1 VLTSSPSSHK
11 KSFRDAGSRI
21 FRQETDAQ
29 PGIISL
35 LAARTPTAV
44 RELPLEKVVPNPSQP
59 RMTWHEE
66 TLQELAASIKEHGV
80 LQPILV
86 RPSGDQYEIIA
97 GERRWR
103 SSKIAGKETIPA
115 IVERF
120 DDATALEIA
129 LIENLQRE
137 DLSPLDEAVI
147 YKKMTDEL
155 GYSIRQLAGKL
166 GKDKGYVE
174 NRLRLASAP
183 DDVGALGG
191 LRHSRRCERSACG
204 GGRWQGVAGRREG
217 GQDRS
222 RRSRLW
228 RPLRAARRDA
238 SLCLHSDRAQGPHAR
253 RASRFHRR
261 KDRLYCPFPDAR
273 HDNACAKVWTVQI
286 DARFRVAGRAASAR
300 LFLSSSPLGMTR
312 SNSARSRALLR
323 KVSDARYSGLR
334 CTFTPFLKKIDEGA
348 KPCRQMPLAR
358 IIETKAWKRRCPLI
372 EHPFELLGLQGVE
385 HVPFP

>member
-1 VLTSSPSSHK
+1 MLTSSPSSHR
-11 KSFRDAGSRI
+11 KSFRDAGNRI
-21 FRQETDAQ
+21 FKQESEAQ

-44 RELPLEKVVPNPSQP
+44 RELPLDKVVPNPSQP

-147 YKKMTDEL
+147 YQKMTGEL

-183 DDVGALGG
+183 DDVREMVAKRYDTLSAAYE
-191 LRHSRRCERSACG
+191 LMKLEDKRR
-204 GGRWQGVAGRREG
+204 
-217 GQDRS
+217 
-222 RRSRLW
+222 RRSLAKQILAGQLTLIRL
-228 RPLRAARRDA
+228 
-238 SLCLHSDRAQGPHAR
+238 HDRVERILNPHAR
-253 RASRFHRR
+253 STKAEPAIPALRDDALITATRKLNEALAELSRAIGDEGKMTIPDSDRQNLAKFLTISR
-261 KDRLYCPFPDAR
+261 
-273 HDNACAKVWTVQI
+273 
-286 DARFRVAGRAASAR
+286 AR
-300 LFLSSSPLGMTR
+300 LDNLV
-312 SNSARSRALLR
+312 ARLKSSRA
-323 KVSDARYSGLR
+323 
-334 CTFTPFLKKIDEGA
+334 
-348 KPCRQMPLAR
+348 
-358 IIETKAWKRRCPLI
+358 
-372 EHPFELLGLQGVE
+372 
-385 HVPFP
+385 

>member
-1 VLTSSPSSHK
+1 VLTSSPSSHR
-11 KSFRDAGSRI
+11 KSFRDAGNRI
-21 FRQETDAQ
+21 FKQETEAQ

-44 RELPLEKVVPNPSQP
+44 RELPLDKVVPNPSQP

-183 DDVGALGG
+183 DDVREMVAKRYDTLSAAYE
-191 LRHSRRCERSACG
+191 LMKLEDKRR
-204 GGRWQGVAGRREG
+204 
-217 GQDRS
+217 
-222 RRSRLW
+222 RRSLAKQILAGQLTLIRL
-228 RPLRAARRDA
+228 
-238 SLCLHSDRAQGPHAR
+238 HDRVERILNPHAR
-253 RASRFHRR
+253 STKAEPAIPALRDDALITATRKLNEALAELSRAIGDDGKMTIPDSDRQNLAKFLTISR
-261 KDRLYCPFPDAR
+261 
-273 HDNACAKVWTVQI
+273 
-286 DARFRVAGRAASAR
+286 AR
-300 LFLSSSPLGMTR
+300 LDNLV
-312 SNSARSRALLR
+312 ARLKSSRA
-323 KVSDARYSGLR
+323 
-334 CTFTPFLKKIDEGA
+334 
-348 KPCRQMPLAR
+348 
-358 IIETKAWKRRCPLI
+358 
-372 EHPFELLGLQGVE
+372 
-385 HVPFP
+385 

>member
-1 VLTSSPSSHK
+1 MLTSSPASHSK

-21 FRQETDAQ
+21 FQQESNAQ

-66 TLQELAASIKEHGV
+66 TLGELAASIREHGV

-86 RPSGDQYEIIA
+86 RPAGDDYEIIA

-103 SSKIAGKETIPA
+103 ASKLAGKQTIPS

-147 YKKMTDEL
+147 YKKMTGEL
-155 GYSIRQLAGKL
+155 GYSIRNLATKL

-174 NRLRLASAP
+174 NRLRLATAP
-183 DDVGALGG
+183 DDVREMVSQRYDTLSAAYELMKLDNPRRRKALARQIIGG
-191 LRHSRRCERSACG
+191 KLTLLRLHER
-204 GGRWQGVAGRREG
+204 VE
-217 GQDRS
+217 
-222 RRSRLW
+222 RLLH
-228 RPLRAARRDA
+228 PGERAARPEPAIPPLRDDA
-238 SLCLHSDRAQGPHAR
+238 LITATRKLNEALSDLARAIGEDGHGTIAEGDRQNLAKFLTI
-253 RASRFHRR
+253 SR
-261 KDRLYCPFPDAR
+261 
-273 HDNACAKVWTVQI
+273 
-286 DARFRVAGRAASAR
+286 AR
-300 LFLSSSPLGMTR
+300 LDNLVARLR
-312 SNSARSRALLR
+312 SAEKS
-323 KVSDARYSGLR
+323 
-334 CTFTPFLKKIDEGA
+334 
-348 KPCRQMPLAR
+348 
-358 IIETKAWKRRCPLI
+358 
-372 EHPFELLGLQGVE
+372 
-385 HVPFP
+385 

>member
-1 VLTSSPSSHK
+1 VLTSSPSSHR
-11 KSFRDAGSRI
+11 KSFRDAGNRI
-21 FRQETDAQ
+21 FQQETEAQ

-44 RELPLEKVVPNPSQP
+44 RELPLDKVVPNPSQP

-103 SSKIAGKETIPA
+103 SSRIAGKETIPA

-147 YKKMTDEL
+147 YQKMTGEL

-183 DDVGALGG
+183 DDVREMVAKRYDTLSAAYE
-191 LRHSRRCERSACG
+191 LMKLEDKRR
-204 GGRWQGVAGRREG
+204 
-217 GQDRS
+217 
-222 RRSRLW
+222 RRSLAKQILAGQLTLIRL
-228 RPLRAARRDA
+228 
-238 SLCLHSDRAQGPHAR
+238 HDRVERILNPHAR
-253 RASRFHRR
+253 GTKAEPAIPALRDDALITATRKLNEALAELSRAIGDEGKMTIPDSDRQNLAKFLTISRA
-261 KDRLYCPFPDAR
+261 RLDNLVAR
-273 HDNACAKVWTVQI
+273 L
-286 DARFRVAGRAASAR
+286 RSGRA
-300 LFLSSSPLGMTR
+300 
-312 SNSARSRALLR
+312 
-323 KVSDARYSGLR
+323 
-334 CTFTPFLKKIDEGA
+334 
-348 KPCRQMPLAR
+348 
-358 IIETKAWKRRCPLI
+358 
-372 EHPFELLGLQGVE
+372 
-385 HVPFP
+385 

>member
-1 VLTSSPSSHK
+1 VLTSSRPS

-21 FRQETDAQ
+21 FRQETEAQ

-44 RELPLEKVVPNPSQP
+44 RDLPLEKVIPNPSQP

-66 TLQELAASIKEHGV
+66 TLGELAASIKEHGV

-86 RPSGDQYEIIA
+86 RPAGDQYEIIA

-103 SSKIAGKETIPA
+103 ASKLAGKETIPA

-147 YKKMTDEL
+147 YKKMTTEL
-155 GYSIRQLAGKL
+155 GYSIRNLATKL

-183 DDVGALGG
+183 DDVREMVAERYDTLSAAYELMKLDNARRRKALAKQIIAGKLTL
-191 LRHSRRCERSACG
+191 LRLHDRVERILHPGEPRVRPEPALPALRDDALVTATRKLNESLAELARAAGDDGHVNIPETDRQNLAKFLTISRARLDNIVARLRT
-204 GGRWQGVAGRREG
+204 GGRA
-217 GQDRS
+217 
-222 RRSRLW
+222 
-228 RPLRAARRDA
+228 
-238 SLCLHSDRAQGPHAR
+238 
-253 RASRFHRR
+253 
-261 KDRLYCPFPDAR
+261 
-273 HDNACAKVWTVQI
+273 
-286 DARFRVAGRAASAR
+286 
-300 LFLSSSPLGMTR
+300 
-312 SNSARSRALLR
+312 
-323 KVSDARYSGLR
+323 
-334 CTFTPFLKKIDEGA
+334 
-348 KPCRQMPLAR
+348 
-358 IIETKAWKRRCPLI
+358 
-372 EHPFELLGLQGVE
+372 
-385 HVPFP
+385 

>member
-174 NRLRLASAP
+174 NRLRLATAP
-183 DDVGALGG
+183 DDVREMVAARTDTLSAAYELMKVEDKRRRKTARRWAAEPERPAIRLLG
-191 LRHSRRCERSACG
+191 RS
-204 GGRWQGVAGRREG
+204 GRR
-217 GQDRS
+217 
-222 RRSRLW
+222 
-228 RPLRAARRDA
+228 
-238 SLCLHSDRAQGPHAR
+238 
-253 RASRFHRR
+253 
-261 KDRLYCPFPDAR
+261 
-273 HDNACAKVWTVQI
+273 
-286 DARFRVAGRAASAR
+286 RVAG
-300 LFLSSSPLGMTR
+300 G
-312 SNSARSRALLR
+312 
-323 KVSDARYSGLR
+323 
-334 CTFTPFLKKIDEGA
+334 
-348 KPCRQMPLAR
+348 
-358 IIETKAWKRRCPLI
+358 
-372 EHPFELLGLQGVE
+372 
-385 HVPFP
+385 

>member
-1 VLTSSPSSHK
+1 MLTSPPRERT

-21 FRQETDAQ
+21 FQQESDAQ

-44 RELPLEKVVPNPSQP
+44 RDIPLEKVRPNPSQP
-59 RMTWHEE
+59 RMTWHQD

-86 RPSGDQYEIIA
+86 RPAGEGYEIIA

-103 SSKIAGKETIPA
+103 ASKIAGKDTIPA

-183 DDVGALGG
+183 DDVREMVSQRYDTL
-191 LRHSRRCERSACG
+191 SAAYELMK
-204 GGRWQGVAGRREG
+204 V
-217 GQDRS
+217 DS
-222 RRSRLW
+222 
-228 RPLRAARRDA
+228 ARRRKALAKQMLAGQLTLIRLHDRVERILHPQERPERPEPAIPALRDDA
-238 SLCLHSDRAQGPHAR
+238 LITATRKLNESLAELARAVGEDGSPTFPEGDRQNLAKFLTI
-253 RASRFHRR
+253 SR
-261 KDRLYCPFPDAR
+261 
-273 HDNACAKVWTVQI
+273 
-286 DARFRVAGRAASAR
+286 AR
-300 LFLSSSPLGMTR
+300 LDNLV
-312 SNSARSRALLR
+312 ARL
-323 KVSDARYSGLR
+323 KSGR
-334 CTFTPFLKKIDEGA
+334 
-348 KPCRQMPLAR
+348 
-358 IIETKAWKRRCPLI
+358 
-372 EHPFELLGLQGVE
+372 
-385 HVPFP
+385 